1 MLKAPAR
8 YQHASPNSQVAYHEV
23 NETRQGYV
31 LESQGPPSLDDSRTV
46 VRLQRR
52 RGADSQPEVAEPE
65 EFETVHGSKPG
76 SRFLRLTRQGER
88 KLVRTGEGAFEATKV
103 GSRPARGAGR
113 IFARIRRVVLGE
125 ALASSELGHE
135 RLSKTMALAIFS
147 SDALSSSAYATEEI
161 LLVLIL
167 AGTAATVWSIPIALS
182 IGLLASIVV
191 VSYRQTIRAYPNGG
205 GSYMVAQENLGFAA
219 GLF

>member
-1 MLKAPAR
+1 M
-8 YQHASPNSQVAYHEV
+8 
-23 NETRQGYV
+23 
-31 LESQGPPSLDDSRTV
+31 ESQGPPSVDDSRTV

-52 RGADSQPEVAEPE
+52 RGADAPPEVAEPE
-65 EFETVHGSKPG
+65 EFETVRGSKPG

-103 GSRPARGAGR
+103 GSRPARGVGRVLAG
-113 IFARIRRVVLGE
+113 IRRVVLGE

-135 RLSKTMALAIFS
+135 RLSKKMALAIFS

-167 AGTAATVWSIPIALS
+167 AGASATIWSIPIALS
-182 IGLLASIVV
+182 ISLLAAIVV
-191 VSYRQTIRAYPNGG
+191 ASYRQTIRAYPNGG
-205 GSYMVAQENLGFAA
+205 GAYQVAQENLSFSA
-219 GLF
+219 GLFAGSALLVD